1 MTCLCSNHII
11 LYSNINRL
19 FTLSIAG
26 AYKETASEWLM
37 GNLTNYFLLCFKW
50 VDNFLLAIIKG
61 QEKPELLSLFR
72 MHFFQRDILSHKIFI
87 HILQF

>member
-26 AYKETASEWLM
+26 AYKETVSEWLM
-37 GNLTNYFLLCFKW
+37 ENLTNYFLLCFKLGGH
-50 VDNFLLAIIKG
+50 FLLAIIKG
-61 QEKPELLSLFR
+61 QEKQNSLVCSGCISSRETF
-72 MHFFQRDILSHKIFI
+72 
-87 HILQF
+87 

>member
-26 AYKETASEWLM
+26 AYKETASEWLT
-37 GNLTNYFLLCFKW
+37 GNLTNYFLLCFKLGGQFSTGHYKRTRKARTLKF
-50 VDNFLLAIIKG
+50 VQDAFL
-61 QEKPELLSLFR
+61 PERNSK
-72 MHFFQRDILSHKIFI
+72 S
-87 HILQF
+87 